1 MDRLA
6 PEQRSRL
13 MARIRGRDTGPE
25 LFVRSFLHRR
35 GLRFRLHVGGLPG
48 RPDLVLPRYRAAI
61 FVHGCFWHGHTCR
74 AGSVRPKTN
83 ARFWAEKLA
92 RNRERDR
99 RSIAALRRAG
109 WRVLVVWECSL
120 RDADR
125 LEARIGRWL
134 AGLTPIAKSRGGAPA
149 SRPSRRS
156 RS

>member
-6 PEQRSRL
+6 PEERSRL

-25 LFVRSFLHRR
+25 RAVRSIVHRS
-35 GLRFRLHVGGLPG
+35 GFRFRLHAGGLPG

-61 FVHGCFWHGHTCR
+61 FVHGCFWHGHSCR
-74 AGSVRPKTN
+74 AGSARPKTN
-83 ARFWAEKLA
+83 ARFWADKLA

-99 RSIAALRRAG
+99 RSVAALRRAG

-120 RDADR
+120 RDPER
-125 LEARIGRWL
+125 CGARIGRWL
-134 AGLTPIAKSRGGAPA
+134 ARLTPAARSPGGARA

-156 RS
+156 RA